1 MLNTFRTRS
10 FVRQLFADTNVPWQ
24 MLSMSSPP
32 PPPPPLSSR
41 QMPLGIIK
49 KIKIN
54 PLFVSKFFQQMQLR
68 KLNWIVFNWNNV
80 IILHFS
86 QRWNQLSRRMRFISQ
101 HNGASASCCSWCL
114 YSFFSGQSKADVI
127 NFADYWK
134 IQSTY
139 RTYRCALCTCTLH
152 VGIPQRWYFNWSWTV
167 FDAQRK

>member
-10 FVRQLFADTNVPWQ
+10 FVRRLFADTNVPRQ
-24 MLSMSSPP
+24 MLSMS

-114 YSFFSGQSKADVI
+114 YFFFQWSEQSGCYKFCRLLENPIDISNISMCIVHMYFTCW
-127 NFADYWK
+127 N
-134 IQSTY
+134 T
-139 RTYRCALCTCTLH
+139 TAL
-152 VGIPQRWYFNWSWTV
+152 V
-167 FDAQRK
+167 F